1 MIKEFAIGVANRHH
15 FQDANKLS
23 EWEGLDSD
31 TFMSLYN
38 YDEYVVEFYAKN
50 KSLSGFDGLI
60 YMPDE
65 FILDVDGS
73 SIRNARDKLTGLMI
87 VLDDLN
93 LYYRTYF
100 SGTGFHVGIHSSAFN
115 WQPSVNLHIEVKEQL
130 TKAGIFEYADPSVTD
145 KSRIIRVNNTKNTKS

>member
-1 MIKEFAIGVANRHH
+1 MEKIKDLYKEFALGVSNRHN
-15 FQDANKLS
+15 FQSVDKIS
-23 EWEGLDSD
+23 DWMGTDSD

-73 SIRNARDKLTGLMI
+73 SIRDARDKLTGLMI

-93 LYYRTYF
+93 LYYRT
-100 SGTGFHVGIHSSAFN
+100 
-115 WQPSVNLHIEVKEQL
+115 
-130 TKAGIFEYADPSVTD
+130 
-145 KSRIIRVNNTKNTKS
+145 